1 MSFIAIIMQIKEI
14 LEANSN
20 VFKKWSDLKKNG
32 LFYQH
37 KELIKNILDIISGND
52 IEGLIKDILTLIK
65 SEELGYKCEIK
76 INVKKNIKRI
86 Y

>member
-1 MSFIAIIMQIKEI
+1 MQIKEI

-20 VFKKWSDLKKNG
+20 VFKKRSDLKKNG